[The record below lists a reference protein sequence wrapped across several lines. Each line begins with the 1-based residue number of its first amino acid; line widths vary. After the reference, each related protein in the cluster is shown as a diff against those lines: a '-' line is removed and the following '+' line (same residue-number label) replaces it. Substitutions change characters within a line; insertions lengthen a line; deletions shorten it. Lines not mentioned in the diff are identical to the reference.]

1 MLLLELIVL
10 FPKIQTDRGVEVARM
25 VWLLV
30 MLMIDDWIVFVCHEV
45 LDHLLCLLVFDVF
58 NFDTRS

>member
-10 FPKIQTDRGVEVARM
+10 FPKIQTDRSVEVVWM
-25 VWLLV
+25 VWLV
-30 MLMIDDWIVFVCHEV
+30 MLMIDDGIVFVCHEV